1 LFSSNA
7 ASELHVLDHESHSVG
22 VDGAE
27 VAVFEETSEIALR
40 GLLKSLK
47 SLRGEADLRIG

>member
-1 LFSSNA
+1 
-7 ASELHVLDHESHSVG
+7 

-47 SLRGEADLRIG
+47 SLRGKADLRIG